1 MNYETVIGL
10 EVHAELNTKTKI
22 YCSCANE
29 FGAEPNTKCCPICS
43 GMPGVLP
50 SLNEKVVESC
60 VKAGL
65 AMNCE
70 ITEYSKQDRKNYFYP
85 DLPKAYQISQFD
97 LPLCHDGY
105 VDIYVNGETKRI
117 GITRIHIEEDAGK
130 LIHGLDGKESFADYN
145 RCGVPLIEIVT
156 EPDFRSPEEAHVFLE
171 TLRNILLFIGVSDC
185 KMQEGSLRC
194 DVNVSVRPE
203 GQKELGTRSEMK
215 NVGTFKGAVKAM
227 EFERERQI
235 AILEQGGTI
244 QQETRRWDDAK
255 GESVLLRS
263 KEDAHDYRYFPEPDI
278 MPIHIQAETVEEIR
292 KTIPELPNEKF
303 KRYMDEY
310 GLSEYDASLIAFHIY
325 FAEFFEKC
333 IQEGGNPKAISNWC
347 LGDISKILKQK
358 EQEADAIPF
367 APKALVELTKL
378 VEADKISNTSAKKV
392 LDRMFETDKSPEI
405 LVEELGL
412 LQISDN
418 SFLEGIVDEVM
429 AENPDTPTQYK
440 NGKTNV
446 LGFLV
451 GQVMKKSKG
460 KANPQMVNPMIK
472 DRLEK

>member
-203 GQKELGTRSEMK
+203 GQKKLGTRSEMK

-227 EFERERQI
+227 EFERDRQI

-303 KRYMDEY
+303 KRYMAEY

-392 LDRMFETDKSPEI
+392 LDRMFETDKSPET
-405 LVEELGL
+405 LVKEMGL

-429 AENPDTPTQYK
+429 AENPDTPAQYK

-472 DRLEK
+472 ERLEK

>member
-203 GQKELGTRSEMK
+203 GQKKLGTRSEMK

-227 EFERERQI
+227 AFERDRQI

-392 LDRMFETDKSPEI
+392 LDRMFETDKSPET
-405 LVEELGL
+405 LVEEMGL

-429 AENPDTPTQYK
+429 AENPDTPAQYK

-472 DRLEK
+472 ERLEK

>member
-227 EFERERQI
+227 EFERDRQI

-278 MPIHIQAETVEEIR
+278 MPIHIQKETVEEIR

-367 APKALVELTKL
+367 APKSLVELTKL

-392 LDRMFETDKSPEI
+392 LDRMFETDKSPET

-429 AENPDTPTQYK
+429 AENPDTPAQYK

-472 DRLEK
+472 ERLEK

>member
-227 EFERERQI
+227 EFERNRQI

-303 KRYMDEY
+303 KRYMEEY

-392 LDRMFETDKSPEI
+392 LDRMFETDKPPET
-405 LVEELGL
+405 LVEEMGL

-429 AENPDTPTQYK
+429 AENPDTPAQYK

-472 DRLEK
+472 ERLEK

>member
-105 VDIYVNGETKRI
+105 VDIYVNGKTKRI

-227 EFERERQI
+227 EFERSRQI

-278 MPIHIQAETVEEIR
+278 MPIHIPAETVEKIR
-292 KTIPELPNEKF
+292 ETIPELPNEKF
-303 KRYMDEY
+303 KRYMEEY

-333 IQEGGNPKAISNWC
+333 IQAGGNPKAISNWC

-378 VEADKISNTSAKKV
+378 VETGKISNTSAKKV
-392 LDRMFETDKSPEI
+392 LDQMFETEKSPEV
-405 LVEELGL
+405 LVEEMGL
-412 LQISDN
+412 VQISDN
-418 SFLEGIVDEVM
+418 SFLEGIIDEVM
-429 AENPDTPTQYK
+429 AENPDTPAQYK

-472 DRLEK
+472 ERLEK

>member
-105 VDIYVNGETKRI
+105 VDIFVNGETKRI

-203 GQKELGTRSEMK
+203 GQKKLGTRSEMK

-227 EFERERQI
+227 EFERDRQI

-278 MPIHIQAETVEEIR
+278 MPIHIQKETVEEIR

-367 APKALVELTKL
+367 APKSLVELTRL
-378 VEADKISNTSAKKV
+378 VEADKISNTSAKKI
-392 LDRMFETDKSPEI
+392 LDRMFETDKSPET

-429 AENPDTPTQYK
+429 AENPDTPAQYK

>member
-203 GQKELGTRSEMK
+203 GQKKLGTRSEMK

-227 EFERERQI
+227 EFERDRQI

-358 EQEADAIPF
+358 EQEADASPF

-392 LDRMFETDKSPEI
+392 LDRMFETDKSPET
-405 LVEELGL
+405 LVEEMGL

-429 AENPDTPTQYK
+429 AENPDTPAQYK

-472 DRLEK
+472 ERLEK

>member
-65 AMNCE
+65 AMNCK

-105 VDIYVNGETKRI
+105 VDIYVNGKTKRI

-227 EFERERQI
+227 EFERSRQI

-263 KEDAHDYRYFPEPDI
+263 KEDAQDYRYFPEPDI
-278 MPIHIQAETVEEIR
+278 MPIHIPAETVEKIR
-292 KTIPELPNEKF
+292 ETIPELPNEKF
-303 KRYMDEY
+303 KRYMEEY

-325 FAEFFEKC
+325 FAKFFEKC
-333 IQEGGNPKAISNWC
+333 IQAGGNPKAISNWC

-378 VEADKISNTSAKKV
+378 VETGKISNTSAKKV
-392 LDRMFETDKSPEI
+392 LDQMFETEKSPEV
-405 LVEELGL
+405 LVEEMGL
-412 LQISDN
+412 VQISDN
-418 SFLEGIVDEVM
+418 SFLEGIIDEVM
-429 AENPDTPTQYK
+429 AENPDTPAQYK

-472 DRLEK
+472 ERLEK

>member
-65 AMNCE
+65 AMNCK

-105 VDIYVNGETKRI
+105 VDIYVNGKTKRI

-227 EFERERQI
+227 EFERSRQI

-278 MPIHIQAETVEEIR
+278 MPIHIPAETVEKIR
-292 KTIPELPNEKF
+292 ETIPELPNEKF
-303 KRYMDEY
+303 KRYMEEY

-333 IQEGGNPKAISNWC
+333 IQAGGNPKAISNWC

-378 VEADKISNTSAKKV
+378 VETGKISNTSAKKV
-392 LDRMFETDKSPEI
+392 LDQMFETEKSPEV
-405 LVEELGL
+405 LVEEMGL
-412 LQISDN
+412 VQISDN
-418 SFLEGIVDEVM
+418 SFLEGIIDEVM
-429 AENPDTPTQYK
+429 AENPDTPAQYK

-472 DRLEK
+472 ERLEK

>member
-10 EVHAELNTKTKI
+10 EVHAELNTNTKI

-65 AMNCE
+65 AMNCQ

-203 GQKELGTRSEMK
+203 GQKKLGTRSEMK

-227 EFERERQI
+227 EFERDRQI

-278 MPIHIQAETVEEIR
+278 MPIHIESAMVEEL
-292 KTIPELPNEKF
+292 KKNIPELPNEKF

-310 GLSEYDASLIAFHIY
+310 ELSEYDASLIAFHIY
-325 FAEFFEKC
+325 FAEFFEQC
-333 IQEGGNPKAISNWC
+333 IKEGGNPKAISNWC

-358 EQEADAIPF
+358 ELEADAIPF
-367 APKALVELTKL
+367 EAKALVELTKL
-378 VEADKISNTSAKKV
+378 VETDKISNTSAKKV
-392 LDRMFETDKSPEI
+392 LEKMFETNQSPETI
-405 LVEELGL
+405 VEELGL
-412 LQISDN
+412 IQISDN
-418 SFLEGIVDEVM
+418 SFLEEIINEVM
-429 AENPDTPTQYK
+429 AENPDTPAQYK

-472 DRLEK
+472 ERLEK

>member
-1 MNYETVIGL
+1 M
-10 EVHAELNTKTKI
+10 
-22 YCSCANE
+22 
-29 FGAEPNTKCCPICS
+29 
-43 GMPGVLP
+43 
-50 SLNEKVVESC
+50 
-60 VKAGL
+60 
-65 AMNCE
+65 
-70 ITEYSKQDRKNYFYP
+70 
-85 DLPKAYQISQFD
+85 
-97 LPLCHDGY
+97 
-105 VDIYVNGETKRI
+105 
-117 GITRIHIEEDAGK
+117 
-130 LIHGLDGKESFADYN
+130 DGKESFADYN

-203 GQKELGTRSEMK
+203 GQKKLGTRSEMK

-227 EFERERQI
+227 AFERDRQI

-392 LDRMFETDKSPEI
+392 LDRMFETDKSPET
-405 LVEELGL
+405 LVEEMGL

-429 AENPDTPTQYK
+429 AENPDTPAQYK

-472 DRLEK
+472 ERLEK

>member
-203 GQKELGTRSEMK
+203 GQKKLGTRSEMK

-227 EFERERQI
+227 EFERDRQI

-392 LDRMFETDKSPEI
+392 LDRMFETDKSPET
-405 LVEELGL
+405 LVEEMGL

-429 AENPDTPTQYK
+429 AENPDTPAQYK

-472 DRLEK
+472 ERLEK

>member
-130 LIHGLDGKESFADYN
+130 LIHGLDGQESFADYN

-194 DVNVSVRPE
+194 DVNVSVRPV
-203 GQKELGTRSEMK
+203 GQKEFGTRSEMK

-227 EFERERQI
+227 EFERDRQI
-235 AILEQGGTI
+235 AILEQGGVV

-278 MPIHIQAETVEEIR
+278 MPIHIEASKVEEI
-292 KTIPELPNEKF
+292 KQTIPELPNEKF
-303 KRYMDEY
+303 KRYMDDY

-347 LGDISKILKQK
+347 LGDISKLLKQK
-358 EQEADAIPF
+358 ELEADSIPF
-367 APKALVELTKL
+367 APKALVELTKM
-378 VEADKISNTSAKKV
+378 VEANTISNTSAKKV
-392 LDRMFETDKSPEI
+392 LEKMFETNEAPAA
-405 LVEELGL
+405 LVEKLGL
-412 LQISDN
+412 SQISDN

-429 AENPDTPTQYK
+429 AENPDTPAQYK
-440 NGKTNV
+440 SGKTNV

-460 KANPQMVNPMIK
+460 KANPQLVNPMIK
-472 DRLEK
+472 ERLEK

>member
-43 GMPGVLP
+43 GMPGVHP
-50 SLNEKVVESC
+50 ALNEQVVESC

-105 VDIYVNGETKRI
+105 VDIYLHGETKRI

-227 EFERERQI
+227 EYERDRQI

-278 MPIHIQAETVEEIR
+278 MPIHIEASKVEEL
-292 KTIPELPNEKF
+292 KSTIPELPNEKF
-303 KRYMDEY
+303 KRYMEEY
-310 GLSEYDASLIAFHIY
+310 DLSEYDASLIAFHIY

-333 IQEGGNPKAISNWC
+333 IAEGGNPKAISNWC

-358 EQEADAIPF
+358 ELEADAIPF
-367 APKALVELTKL
+367 SPKALVDLTKL
-378 VEADKISNTSAKKV
+378 VESDKISNTSAKKV
-392 LDRMFETDKSPEI
+392 LEKMFETNQSPDV

-418 SFLEGIVDEVM
+418 SFLEGIIDEVM
-429 AENPDTPTQYK
+429 AENPDTPAQYK

-472 DRLEK
+472 ERLEK

>member
-203 GQKELGTRSEMK
+203 GQKKLGTRSEMK

-227 EFERERQI
+227 EFERDRQI

-303 KRYMDEY
+303 KRYMAEY

-392 LDRMFETDKSPEI
+392 LDRMFETDKSPET
-405 LVEELGL
+405 LVEEMGL

-429 AENPDTPTQYK
+429 AENPDTPAQYK

-472 DRLEK
+472 ERLEK